1 MRSDTFRIRAMGE
14 APNEW
19 GHTVRM
25 VCEAVV
31 QRTPNYVD
39 SRDLPFTEPANLK
52 PGGVNE
58 RFGRRFE
65 IVSFRWLAK
74 NEL

>member
-14 APNEW
+14 ATNEW

-31 QRTPNYVD
+31 QRTSNYVD